1 VSVLDGFL
9 STWSKA
15 RQTFG
20 EGTPQTG
27 AQYDNSGT
35 LRGLQS
41 TVETAAPGSQWTGG
55 AANAYGAA
63 NTEHG
68 RVLGQTAGLDQRLAA
83 EVDNSAQVV
92 DAGRRNL
99 DAMRQWVV
107 DAAAN
112 VPPGQ
117 AGETMK
123 MAIAQKGLTQLQ
135 EIIQKSNGDMNA
147 IGGRIRGLGDEYQ
160 ALSNQKFAKEG
171 PALLGSEGKKEDE
184 EEKRRQAEKD
194 VRDALAGDQQAAR
207 RVESVLDKIKPG
219 QQLSPE
225 QGSYLRQMQA
235 QQSGMSVDAL
245 KTAEQRL
252 GDQKHIMADSWQLMS
267 NDDVYFPK
275 TDTEI
280 GALDSP
286 DSIAKGGLD
295 QLPRSVQDTLQH
307 AGQYAH
313 QDNTTYLK
321 NTHNLNDIAGIVKDG
336 NPVLQTGTELDRGM
350 MRAADTV
357 MDRYDTIDTKAE
369 AAETAQNIFDAAGR
383 DHQIVHDH
391 LLGTHGDDGDDFLH
405 DVNRIAWTDDGKA
418 ASSLFSWTNEAHSG
432 PESTI
437 AAETAEKYAS
447 YVGSHKPDLMGI
459 DGQTL
464 GQLNP
469 ELVKGYAHGPDTV
482 HGRYCRLVDRRSTR
496 CIRPARCPESGR
508 TTDRQGIVLGT
519 QHPRRRLQ
527 RISQR
532 SQCASGRREPPVGRG
547 RQKRRSCQ

>member
-1 VSVLDGFL
+1 VGVLDGFL
-9 STWSKA
+9 STWSNT
-15 RQTFG
+15 RLTFG
-20 EGTPQTG
+20 EGTPQSG

-41 TVETAAPGSQWTGG
+41 TVKTAAPGSQWTGG

-68 RVLGQTAGLDQRLAA
+68 RVLGQMAGLDQRLAA

-99 DAMRQWVV
+99 DAVRQWVV
-107 DAAAN
+107 DAAAS

-123 MAIAQKGLTQLQ
+123 MVIAQKGLTQLQ

-147 IGGRIRGLGDEYQ
+147 IGGRISGLRDEYE

-171 PALLGSEGKKEDE
+171 PALLGAEGKKKDE
-184 EEKRRQAEKD
+184 EEKRRQAERD
-194 VRDALAGDQQAAR
+194 VQAALAGDQEAAK
-207 RVESVLDKIKPG
+207 RVESVLNSIKPG
-219 QQLSPE
+219 QQLSPQ
-225 QGSYLRQMQA
+225 QGSYLSQMQA
-235 QQSGMSVDAL
+235 QQNGMSIDAL

-252 GDQKHIMADSWQLMS
+252 GDQKHIIADSWQLMS

-275 TDTEI
+275 TNTEI

-286 DSIAKGGLD
+286 DTTGKGGLD

-321 NTHNLNDIAGIVKDG
+321 NTDSLNDIAGIVKDG
-336 NPVLQTGTELDRGM
+336 SPALQTGTELDRGM

-357 MDRYDTIDTKAE
+357 MDRYDTIDTKAA

-418 ASSLFSWTNEAHSG
+418 ASSLFGWTNEAHNG
-432 PESTI
+432 QEATI
-437 AAETAEKYAS
+437 AAETAEKYAN

-469 ELVKGYAHGPDTV
+469 ELVKGYAHGLTPYMSDIAGLSTANPNDAFGPLDIQNPEERPIAKGLFSV
-482 HGRYCRLVDRRSTR
+482 LSTQEDAYNEFHG
-496 CIRPARCPESGR
+496 
-508 TTDRQGIVLGT
+508 
-519 QHPRRRLQ
+519 
-527 RISQR
+527 
-532 SQCASGRREPPVGRG
+532 
-547 RQKRRSCQ
+547 